1 MFAIYKRELKS
12 YLTNMIGCV
21 FISVLLIIV
30 GIFVTVMNLLYGY
43 PLFEYSISN
52 LTPFLFVLIPILTM
66 RSVSEERHAK
76 TDQLLYSLPVSV
88 GNIVLAKYFAMI
100 TVFLIPTVIMAFY
113 PLILSIFGNVPFA
126 SAYGALLGFMLLVS
140 ALIAV
145 GLFISSITE
154 SQVIAAVVSA
164 GVLLGMYLMSVIA
177 GIIPSSAFASL
188 IGFAVV
194 MVLIAL
200 IVWRMTKNATVAGI
214 VCVAGLFLVG
224 SIYLI
229 DSTYAAPSAANY
241 KGTLNLSHQY
251 TSATQTP
258 VNILGGANPVT
269 MTTIPLNT
277 NDYIQVLMRVY
288 FDGALEKSSG
298 QAYVYSNAISTDN
311 IALNIHFA
319 AAEVSAS

>member
-88 GNIVLAKYFAMI
+88 GNVVLAKYFAMI

-126 SAYGALLGFMLLVS
+126 SAYGDLLGFMLLVS
-140 ALIAV
+140 ALISV

-229 DSTYAAPSAANY
+229 DSTLFEGLFPRV
-241 KGTLNLSHQY
+241 LNWLSVFDRFD
-251 TSATQTP
+251 SFSEG
-258 VNILGGANPVT
+258 LFDL
-269 MTTIPLNT
+269 TTIVYYLSISALFVFST
-277 NDYIQVLMRVY
+277 IQSV
-288 FDGALEKSSG
+288 EKRRWS
-298 QAYVYSNAISTDN
+298 
-311 IALNIHFA
+311 
-319 AAEVSAS
+319 

>member
-229 DSTYAAPSAANY
+229 DSTLFEGLFPRV
-241 KGTLNLSHQY
+241 LNWLSVFDRFD
-251 TSATQTP
+251 SFSEG
-258 VNILGGANPVT
+258 LFDL
-269 MTTIPLNT
+269 TTIVYYLSISALFVFST
-277 NDYIQVLMRVY
+277 IQSV
-288 FDGALEKSSG
+288 EKRRWS
-298 QAYVYSNAISTDN
+298 
-311 IALNIHFA
+311 
-319 AAEVSAS
+319 

>member
-113 PLILSIFGNVPFA
+113 PLSLSIFGNVPFA

-229 DSTYAAPSAANY
+229 DSTLFEGLFPRV
-241 KGTLNLSHQY
+241 LNWLSVFDRFD
-251 TSATQTP
+251 SFSEG
-258 VNILGGANPVT
+258 LFDL
-269 MTTIPLNT
+269 TTIVYYLSISALFVFST
-277 NDYIQVLMRVY
+277 IQSV
-288 FDGALEKSSG
+288 EKRRWS
-298 QAYVYSNAISTDN
+298 
-311 IALNIHFA
+311 
-319 AAEVSAS
+319 

>member
-21 FISVLLIIV
+21 FISVLLIVV

-113 PLILSIFGNVPFA
+113 PLILSIFGTVPFA
-126 SAYGALLGFMLLVS
+126 SAYGALFGYMLLVS

-145 GLFISSITE
+145 GLFISSLTE

-164 GVLLGMYLMSVIA
+164 GVLLAMYLMSVIA

-194 MVLIAL
+194 ALLIAL
-200 IVWRMTKNATVAGI
+200 IVWRMTKNGTVAGI

-229 DSTYAAPSAANY
+229 DSTLFEGLFPRV
-241 KGTLNLSHQY
+241 LNWLSVFDRFD
-251 TSATQTP
+251 SFSEG
-258 VNILGGANPVT
+258 LLDL
-269 MTTIPLNT
+269 TTIVYYLSISALFVFST
-277 NDYIQVLMRVY
+277 IQSV
-288 FDGALEKSSG
+288 EKRRWS
-298 QAYVYSNAISTDN
+298 
-311 IALNIHFA
+311 
-319 AAEVSAS
+319 